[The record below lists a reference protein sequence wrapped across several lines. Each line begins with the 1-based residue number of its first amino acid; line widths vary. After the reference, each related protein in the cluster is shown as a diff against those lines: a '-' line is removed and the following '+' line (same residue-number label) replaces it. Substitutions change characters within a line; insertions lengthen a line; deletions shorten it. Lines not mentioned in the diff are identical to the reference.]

1 MFKETRQDHETT
13 MDQLT
18 LSVYSSKNTWFGVLV
33 DGEDKLVS
41 STFSSRRNPTERLRR
56 TAKDISDSSPDIGS
70 HPYSKAM
77 SKIYDGLE
85 IDQRVKY
92 NPVLATP
99 FQMRVYEVLKRVPKG
114 RVTTYGMLAKA
125 IHSGPRAV
133 GTAVASNPWSL
144 FVPCH
149 RVIPFNLTVGNYS
162 MDEHPDDEGC
172 RTKGELLRKEG
183 VLFREDKILPP
194 SVWIPG

>member
-1 MFKETRQDHETT
+1 ME
-13 MDQLT
+13 QLT
-18 LSVYSSKNTWFGVLV
+18 LSVHSSKNTWFGVLV
-33 DGEDKLVS
+33 DSDNKLVR
-41 STFSSRRNPTERLRR
+41 STFSRRRNPTQRLQR
-56 TAKDISDSSPDIGS
+56 TARDLSDSSPSIGS

-77 SKIYDGLE
+77 SKIYDGQE
-85 IDQRVKY
+85 ISQKIKY

-114 RVTTYGMLAKA
+114 RVTTYGMIAKS

-149 RVIPFNLTVGNYS
+149 RVIPFNLKVGNYS
-162 MDEHPDDEGC
+162 MNEHPDGEGC

-194 SVWIPG
+194 SVWLPG